1 MYYKANLEPSQGQ
14 MAHRLIYE
22 MPDMGKFPCFRQIKF
37 DIKLKKPGVFRCS
50 RISRII
56 NL

>member
-22 MPDMGKFPCFRQIKF
+22 TPDMGKFPCFRQIKF
-37 DIKLKKPGVFRCS
+37 DIKLKKPGVFRCL